1 MFLPKFTFV
10 SAPPRKS
17 SYCKL
22 DKRYNYGYT
31 HFMKTAISI
40 PEEVFR
46 SAESLAKRL
55 GMSRSQLYTAAVN
68 EYLSRRQDRQITVK
82 LNSIYEEEDS
92 SLPSAII
99 RLQASSLSREE
110 W

>member
-1 MFLPKFTFV
+1 
-10 SAPPRKS
+10 
-17 SYCKL
+17 
-22 DKRYNYGYT
+22 
-31 HFMKTAISI
+31 MKTAISI
-40 PEEVFR
+40 PEEVFQ

-68 EYLSRRQDRQITVK
+68 EYVSRRQDRRITAK
-82 LNSIYEEEDS
+82 LNSIYGEEDS

-99 RLQASSLSREE
+99 RLQAGSLSREE